1 MPDSSSAVSRSER
14 WRQARRVLGV
24 RLDTLGDVM
33 MTGPAL
39 RAMKESAPG
48 RHVTVLTSSSGAEAA
63 RLMPF
68 VDDILVYEAPWMKSG
83 SGQESA
89 AADRSFIER
98 LRAGHFDAAAIF
110 TVYSQNPLPAALV
123 CYLADIPLRLGHSR
137 ENPYRLLTDWVREPE
152 PETCIRHEVRR
163 QLDLVA
169 TVGAYT
175 ADERLSL
182 TIPPEAR
189 ERVNVLLE
197 PFAEEPPDR
206 WVVIHAGA
214 TAASRRYP
222 PEHFAAVGRR
232 LIDEL
237 GCRLF
242 FTGTAAE
249 EELVEFIRGA
259 MRAPSHSLVGRLSLS
274 ELAALLERMALLI
287 SNNTGTVHVAAA
299 AGTPLI
305 DLYALTNPQHTPWHV
320 PHRVLSHDV
329 PCKFC
334 YKSTCPEGHHDCLR
348 LVLPDEVVR
357 AAAEL
362 LAARLLPDSQTVKK
376 GGTDLVHARS

>member
-1 MPDSSSAVSRSER
+1 
-14 WRQARRVLGV
+14 
-24 RLDTLGDVM
+24 
-33 MTGPAL
+33 
-39 RAMKESAPG
+39 
-48 RHVTVLTSSSGAEAA
+48 
-63 RLMPF
+63 
-68 VDDILVYEAPWMKSG
+68 
-83 SGQESA
+83 
-89 AADRSFIER
+89 
-98 LRAGHFDAAAIF
+98 
-110 TVYSQNPLPAALV
+110 
-123 CYLADIPLRLGHSR
+123 
-137 ENPYRLLTDWVREPE
+137 
-152 PETCIRHEVRR
+152 VRR

-175 ADERLSL
+175 ADERLAIA
-182 TIPPEAR
+182 IPPEAQ
-189 ERVNVLLE
+189 ERVNALLVSFANE
-197 PFAEEPPDR
+197 PSDR

-232 LIDEL
+232 LVDEL

-249 EELVEFIRGA
+249 EELVESVRAA
-259 MRAPSHSLVGRLSLS
+259 MRVPSHSLVGRLSLS
-274 ELAALLERMALLI
+274 ELAALLERVPLLV

-299 AGTPLI
+299 MGTPVI
-305 DLYALTNPQHTPWHV
+305 DLYALTNPQHTPWQV

-348 LVLPDEVVR
+348 LILPDEVVR

-362 LAARLLPDSQTVKK
+362 LACRLLPDRQAVEK